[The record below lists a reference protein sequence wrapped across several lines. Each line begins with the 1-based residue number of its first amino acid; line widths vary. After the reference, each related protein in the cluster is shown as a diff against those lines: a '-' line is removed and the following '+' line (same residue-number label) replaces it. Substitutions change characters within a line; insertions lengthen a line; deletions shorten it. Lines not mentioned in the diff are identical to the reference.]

1 MHYRSG
7 STGTLE
13 DVCEGKKASHAWAIE
28 KKRKEK
34 KRIV

>member
-1 MHYRSG
+1 MHYYWSG
-7 STGTLE
+7 STGTL
-13 DVCEGKKASHAWAIE
+13 ASHAWAIE